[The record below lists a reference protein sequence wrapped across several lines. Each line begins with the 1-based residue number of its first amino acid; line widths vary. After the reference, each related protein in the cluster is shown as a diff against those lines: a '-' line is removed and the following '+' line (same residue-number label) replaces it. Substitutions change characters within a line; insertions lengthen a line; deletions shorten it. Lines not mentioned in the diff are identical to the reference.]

1 MSDDDFEEDTTVK
14 RRRLDFND
22 TVYPDSPSKDRGE
35 SQPPAN
41 SLSLCLQSSDSDSE
55 VSIFSE
61 APGEKFRDL
70 IKAIADNSDLTA
82 LPALVFG
89 TSRVVRLPSEKAVDR
104 QQSLTLSTSKAFGL
118 MMEAWFDEF
127 RRKDHSR
134 DSLRAQQFHSIF
146 KAREHRPSL
155 HLFRS
160 ADDLLP
166 TTVATNPS
174 LAYPWIVQPTRRF
187 ELKECDVWHFETQIR
202 TSLRVLNFADGS
214 LQAIQSSSIAAE
226 DREAIQ
232 AQLPRV
238 VRTLVQTQMAMLCQ
252 ILQLRR
258 DRFLALLRNVQP
270 EMVQRLRHAPLGPA
284 NELFPSSLLKE
295 VHEFNRDHWHNSAI
309 LRVAGFPSNPRGST
323 PAPRSQSSHAARNS
337 KKTADGSSKGQ
348 RFDSSATAS
357 PLLIHP
363 FHPRVLLHPR
373 RLFLRLP
380 RRLRIFLLASKM
392 N

>member
-1 MSDDDFEEDTTVK
+1 MSPLKKLEAHYRRQDPDAYDRFYDNSFDDHRRPHSYRVSDDDFEEDTTVK

-35 SQPPAN
+35 SKPPAN
-41 SLSLCLQSSDSDSE
+41 FLSLCLQSSDSDSE

-127 RRKDHSR
+127 RREDHSR

-187 ELKECDVWHFETQIR
+187 DLKECNVWHSRRRFEH
-202 TSLRVLNFADGS
+202 L
-214 LQAIQSSSIAAE
+214 
-226 DREAIQ
+226 
-232 AQLPRV
+232 
-238 VRTLVQTQMAMLCQ
+238 
-252 ILQLRR
+252 
-258 DRFLALLRNVQP
+258 
-270 EMVQRLRHAPLGPA
+270 
-284 NELFPSSLLKE
+284 
-295 VHEFNRDHWHNSAI
+295 
-309 LRVAGFPSNPRGST
+309 
-323 PAPRSQSSHAARNS
+323 
-337 KKTADGSSKGQ
+337 
-348 RFDSSATAS
+348 
-357 PLLIHP
+357 
-363 FHPRVLLHPR
+363 
-373 RLFLRLP
+373 
-380 RRLRIFLLASKM
+380 
-392 N
+392 